1 MLKLKTKSEFLK
13 VYNRGDKHFGYFQI
27 IYIYKNNLNRN
38 RLGVVASKKTGNAVC
53 RNKLKRLFRENFR
66 KNDISLK
73 QGYDF
78 VFIAKRNAGEQ
89 FKTLSLSMIE
99 KDSLKILKRA
109 RLLKWNVY

>member
-13 VYNRGDKHFGYFQI
+13 VYNQGEKHFGYFQL
-27 IYIYKNNLNRN
+27 IYLKTNNLKEN

-66 KNDISLK
+66 KQNKNLK
-73 QGYDF
+73 QGYDI
-78 VFIAKRNAGEQ
+78 VFIAKKNAGEQ

-99 KDSLKILKRA
+99 KDSIKIFKRA
-109 RLLKWNVY
+109 KIFL

>member
-13 VYNRGDKHFGYFQI
+13 VYNHGEKHFGYFQL
-27 IYIYKNNLNRN
+27 IYIKKNGLKEN

-66 KNDISLK
+66 KQNEKLK
-73 QGYDF
+73 QGYDI

-99 KDSLKILKRA
+99 KDSIKIFKRGKIF
-109 RLLKWNVY
+109 L